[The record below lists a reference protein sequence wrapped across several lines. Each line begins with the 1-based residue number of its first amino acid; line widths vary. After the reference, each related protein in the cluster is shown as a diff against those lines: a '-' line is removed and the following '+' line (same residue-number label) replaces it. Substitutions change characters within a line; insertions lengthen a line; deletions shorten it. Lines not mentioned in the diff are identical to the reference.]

1 MKLYKH
7 QEDALDRTKTF
18 NKVAFY
24 HDMGL
29 GKTFT
34 GSEKM
39 RMIDANV
46 NLIICQKSKVDDWI
60 EHFKANIPAKFK
72 IIA

>member
-7 QEDALDRTKTF
+7 QEDALERTKNF

-29 GKTFT
+29 FQLLGVI
-34 GSEKM
+34 M
-39 RMIDANV
+39 
-46 NLIICQKSKVDDWI
+46 NLRGLLEILD
-60 EHFKANIPAKFK
+60 
-72 IIA
+72 